1 MRFKN
6 FVRASNHVVC
16 VGRAPAAGSHAGGAV
31 DRTVFYFAMGNR
43 NLRVNELLKREIS
56 LWVHRH
62 LQEEA
67 IAVTI
72 SDVES
77 SADYRHATVFFSLL
91 DAAAGP
97 EMEKLLNQHAQQI
110 NQHLRRTITLR
121 NIPRIR
127 FRHDT
132 SLERGVRVLG
142 ILDELAAKDK
152 PPEA

>member
-1 MRFKN
+1 
-6 FVRASNHVVC
+6 
-16 VGRAPAAGSHAGGAV
+16 
-31 DRTVFYFAMGNR
+31 MGNR

-62 LQEEA
+62 LQREA
-67 IAVTI
+67 IGVTVADVSSS
-72 SDVES
+72 SD
-77 SADYRHATVFFSLL
+77 YKQATVFFSLL
-91 DAAAGP
+91 DSTGGP
-97 EMEKLLNQHAQQI
+97 EMETLLNRHAQQV

-142 ILDELAAKDK
+142 ILDEIEAKQK
-152 PPEA
+152 PPQP

>member
-1 MRFKN
+1 
-6 FVRASNHVVC
+6 
-16 VGRAPAAGSHAGGAV
+16 
-31 DRTVFYFAMGNR
+31 MGNR

-62 LQEEA
+62 LQNEA

-72 SDVES
+72 ADVDS
-77 SADYRHATVFFSLL
+77 TADYRQATVFFSSL

-97 EMEKLLNQHAQQI
+97 EMETLLNRHVQQI

-142 ILDELAAKDK
+142 ILDEIAAKEE
-152 PPEA
+152 PPQS

>member
-1 MRFKN
+1 
-6 FVRASNHVVC
+6 
-16 VGRAPAAGSHAGGAV
+16 
-31 DRTVFYFAMGNR
+31 MGNR

-62 LQEEA
+62 LQKET
-67 IAVTI
+67 IAVTVA
-72 SDVES
+72 DVDTT
-77 SADYRHATVFFSLL
+77 ADYRQATVFFSLL

-97 EMEKLLNQHAQQI
+97 EMETLLNRHAQQI
-110 NQHLRRTITLR
+110 NQHLRKTITLR

-142 ILDELAAKDK
+142 ILDEIEARAE
-152 PPEA
+152 PPES